1 MKNLTWQNPGQLFVA
16 QELIKIVK
24 LKCCGIKEEEEK
36 FTIFLA
42 DQEKDYTFALRIVR

>member
-1 MKNLTWQNPGQLFVA
+1 VRSRTRN
-16 QELIKIVK
+16 
-24 LKCCGIKEEEEK
+24 EEEEK